1 MKQGKP
7 VITVAIAAIAVA
19 LVIYFGF
26 YVAKVFSEPYTTA
39 LAYTYTSN
47 DSAEAVGILVRQETV
62 LPAQT
67 GIVDVT
73 RSEGEKVG
81 VGQSVAQVYRD
92 SQAQTNQADLEAL
105 ADQIQLLEYS
115 SDGGGVDSAAKLDE
129 NILQAVTALHA
140 ASGVGDYNQ
149 LEDQART
156 LKSTVLKRGY
166 VYGNGLGAEELSQ
179 KLNDL
184 KSQYAAL
191 KQQTSSSTSSV
202 RAPQSGVFS
211 TLVDGY
217 ETAVTPQTVFQ
228 LTPSSLSAL
237 LAGQGKE
244 AGGGMGKLITST
256 RWYFAAALPVSVA
269 ERLKEGST
277 ATLRFS
283 GDFDQDIDMRVDQV
297 GQAEGDKSVAVFSTD
312 RYLSQTTLLRQQT
325 AELIFNSWSGL
336 RIPKQALRMEKS
348 TYTDKETGQEVQNNR
363 LGVYALLGGRAE
375 FKTVEVVTE
384 GDDYYVVRST
394 TDESDAL
401 RAGDEVIVRATELYN
416 GQLLEY

>member
-7 VITVAIAAIAVA
+7 VITVAMAVIAVA

-92 SQAQTNQADLEAL
+92 SQAQNNQADLEAL

-297 GQAEGDKSVAVFSTD
+297 GQAEGDKSVVVFSTD

-375 FKTVEVVTE
+375 FNTVEVVTE

-401 RAGDEVIVRATELYN
+401 RAGDEVIVRATELYD

>member
-1 MKQGKP
+1 MKQGKS
-7 VITVAIAAIAVA
+7 VITFAMAAIAVA

-149 LEDQART
+149 LEDQVRT

-166 VYGNGLGAEELSQ
+166 VYGNGLGVGGADPKAQRPEKPVRRPEAA
-179 KLNDL
+179 DL
-184 KSQYAAL
+184 LLHILRPGAP
-191 KQQTSSSTSSV
+191 V
-202 RAPQSGVFS
+202 RGV
-211 TLVDGY
+211 LHPG
-217 ETAVTPQTVFQ
+217 
-228 LTPSSLSAL
+228 
-237 LAGQGKE
+237 
-244 AGGGMGKLITST
+244 
-256 RWYFAAALPVSVA
+256 RWV
-269 ERLKEGST
+269 
-277 ATLRFS
+277 
-283 GDFDQDIDMRVDQV
+283 
-297 GQAEGDKSVAVFSTD
+297 
-312 RYLSQTTLLRQQT
+312 
-325 AELIFNSWSGL
+325 
-336 RIPKQALRMEKS
+336 
-348 TYTDKETGQEVQNNR
+348 
-363 LGVYALLGGRAE
+363 
-375 FKTVEVVTE
+375 
-384 GDDYYVVRST
+384 
-394 TDESDAL
+394 
-401 RAGDEVIVRATELYN
+401 
-416 GQLLEY
+416 

>member
-1 MKQGKP
+1 MKQGKS
-7 VITVAIAAIAVA
+7 VITFAMAAIAVA

-149 LEDQART
+149 LEDQVRT

-166 VYGNGLGAEELSQ
+166 VYGNGLGSEELTQ

-244 AGGGMGKLITST
+244 AGGGVGKLITST

-297 GQAEGDKSVAVFSTD
+297 GQAEGDKSVVVFSTD

-348 TYTDKETGQEVQNNR
+348 TYTDKKTGQEVQDNR

-401 RAGDEVIVRATELYN
+401 RAGDEVIVRATELYD

>member
-7 VITVAIAAIAVA
+7 VITVAMAVIAVA

-92 SQAQTNQADLEAL
+92 SQAQNNQADLEAL

-297 GQAEGDKSVAVFSTD
+297 GQAEGDKSVVVFSTD

-401 RAGDEVIVRATELYN
+401 RAGDEVIVRATELYD

>member
-92 SQAQTNQADLEAL
+92 SQAQNNQADLEAL

-217 ETAVTPQTVFQ
+217 ETAVTPQTVLQ

-244 AGGGMGKLITST
+244 TGGGMGKLITST

-297 GQAEGDKSVAVFSTD
+297 GQAEGDKSVVVFSTD

-401 RAGDEVIVRATELYN
+401 RAGDEVIVRATELYD

>member
-115 SDGGGVDSAAKLDE
+115 SDSGGVDSAAKLDE

-149 LEDQART
+149 LEDQVRT

-401 RAGDEVIVRATELYN
+401 RAGDEVIVRATELYD

>member
-7 VITVAIAAIAVA
+7 VITVDIAAIAVA

-92 SQAQTNQADLEAL
+92 SQAQNNQADLEAL

-244 AGGGMGKLITST
+244 SGGGVGKLITAT

-297 GQAEGDKSVAVFSTD
+297 GQAEGDKSVVVFSTD

-401 RAGDEVIVRATELYN
+401 RAGDEVIVRATELYD

>member
-1 MKQGKP
+1 MKQGKS
-7 VITVAIAAIAVA
+7 VITFAMAAIAVA

-149 LEDQART
+149 LEDQVRT

-166 VYGNGLGAEELSQ
+166 VYGNGLGSEELTQ

-191 KQQTSSSTSSV
+191 KQQTASSTSSV

-228 LTPSSLSAL
+228 LTSSSLSAL

-244 AGGGMGKLITST
+244 AGGGVGKLITST

-283 GDFDQDIDMRVDQV
+283 GDFDQDIDMRVDQI
-297 GQAEGDKSVAVFSTD
+297 GEAEGDKSVVVFSTD

-401 RAGDEVIVRATELYN
+401 RAGDEVIVRATELYD

>member
-73 RSEGEKVG
+73 RSEGGKVG

-92 SQAQTNQADLEAL
+92 SQAQNNQADLEAL

-297 GQAEGDKSVAVFSTD
+297 GQAEGDKSVVVFSTD

-401 RAGDEVIVRATELYN
+401 RAGDEVIVRATELYD

>member
-7 VITVAIAAIAVA
+7 VITVAMAVIAVA

-92 SQAQTNQADLEAL
+92 SQAQNNQADLEAL

-244 AGGGMGKLITST
+244 TGGGMGKLITST

-297 GQAEGDKSVAVFSTD
+297 GQAEGDKSVVVFSTD

-401 RAGDEVIVRATELYN
+401 RAGDEVIVRATELYD

>member
-1 MKQGKP
+1 MKQGEP

-92 SQAQTNQADLEAL
+92 SQAQNSQADLEAL

-283 GDFDQDIDMRVDQV
+283 GDFDQDIDMRVDQF
-297 GQAEGDKSVAVFSTD
+297 GQAEGDKSVVVFSTD

>member
-1 MKQGKP
+1 MKQGKS
-7 VITVAIAAIAVA
+7 VITFAMAAIAVA

-149 LEDQART
+149 LEDQVRT

-166 VYGNGLGAEELSQ
+166 VYGNGLGSEELTQ

-244 AGGGMGKLITST
+244 AGGGVGKLITAT

-283 GDFDQDIDMRVDQV
+283 GDFDQDIDMRVDQI
-297 GQAEGDKSVAVFSTD
+297 GEAEGDKSVVVFSTD

-401 RAGDEVIVRATELYN
+401 RAGDEVIVRATELYD

>member
-1 MKQGKP
+1 MKQGKS
-7 VITVAIAAIAVA
+7 VITFAMAAIAVA

-237 LAGQGKE
+237 LVGQGKE

-297 GQAEGDKSVAVFSTD
+297 GQAEGDKSVVVFSTD

-401 RAGDEVIVRATELYN
+401 RAGDEVIVRATELYD

>member
-1 MKQGKP
+1 MKQGKS
-7 VITVAIAAIAVA
+7 VITFAMAAIAVA

-140 ASGVGDYNQ
+140 ASGVGAYNQ
-149 LEDQART
+149 LEDQVRT
-156 LKSTVLKRGY
+156 LKSTVLKRGS
-166 VYGNGLGAEELSQ
+166 VYGNGLGSEELTQ

-244 AGGGMGKLITST
+244 AGGGVGKLITST

-283 GDFDQDIDMRVDQV
+283 GDFDQDIDMRVDQI

-401 RAGDEVIVRATELYN
+401 RAGDEVIVRATELYD

>member
-62 LPAQT
+62 LPTQT

-92 SQAQTNQADLEAL
+92 SQAQNNQADLEAL

-297 GQAEGDKSVAVFSTD
+297 GQAEGDKSVVVFSTD

-348 TYTDKETGQEVQNNR
+348 TYTDKETGQEVQDNR

-401 RAGDEVIVRATELYN
+401 RAGDEVIVRATELYD

>member
-92 SQAQTNQADLEAL
+92 SQAQNNQADLEAL

-228 LTPSSLSAL
+228 LTPASLSAL
-237 LAGQGKE
+237 LVGQGKE

-297 GQAEGDKSVAVFSTD
+297 GQAEGDKSVVVFSTD

-401 RAGDEVIVRATELYN
+401 RAGDEVIVRATELYD

>member
-140 ASGVGDYNQ
+140 ASGVGEYNQ

-217 ETAVTPQTVFQ
+217 ETAVTPQTVLQ

-297 GQAEGDKSVAVFSTD
+297 GQAEGDKSVVVFSTD

>member
-1 MKQGKP
+1 MKQGKS
-7 VITVAIAAIAVA
+7 VITFAMAAIAVA

-149 LEDQART
+149 LEDQVRT

-166 VYGNGLGAEELSQ
+166 VYGNGLGSEELTQ

-244 AGGGMGKLITST
+244 SGGGVGKLITAT

-277 ATLRFS
+277 ATLRFT
-283 GDFDQDIDMRVDQV
+283 GDFDQDIDMRVDQI
-297 GQAEGDKSVAVFSTD
+297 GEAEGDKSVVVFSTD

-384 GDDYYVVRST
+384 GDDYYVVCST

-401 RAGDEVIVRATELYN
+401 RAGDEVIVRATELYD

>member
-92 SQAQTNQADLEAL
+92 SQAQNNQADLEAL

-277 ATLRFS
+277 AILRFS
-283 GDFDQDIDMRVDQV
+283 GDFDQDIDMRVDQI
-297 GQAEGDKSVAVFSTD
+297 GQAEGDKSVVVFSTD

>member
-39 LAYTYTSN
+39 LAYAYTSN

-401 RAGDEVIVRATELYN
+401 RAGDEVIVRATELYD

>member
-26 YVAKVFSEPYTTA
+26 YVAKVFSGPYTTA

-92 SQAQTNQADLEAL
+92 SQAQNNQADLEAL

-191 KQQTSSSTSSV
+191 KQQTSSSTSTI

-217 ETAVTPQTVFQ
+217 ETAVTPQTVLQ

-297 GQAEGDKSVAVFSTD
+297 GQAEGDKSVVVFSTD

-401 RAGDEVIVRATELYN
+401 RAGDEVIVRATELYD

>member
-92 SQAQTNQADLEAL
+92 SQAQNNQADLEAL

-228 LTPSSLSAL
+228 LTLSSLSAL

-297 GQAEGDKSVAVFSTD
+297 GQAEGDKSVVVFSTD

-401 RAGDEVIVRATELYN
+401 RAGDEVIVRATELYD

>member
-1 MKQGKP
+1 MKQGKS
-7 VITVAIAAIAVA
+7 VITFAMAAIAVA

-149 LEDQART
+149 LEDQVRT

-244 AGGGMGKLITST
+244 AGGGVGKLITAT

-297 GQAEGDKSVAVFSTD
+297 GQAEGDKSVVVFSTD

-401 RAGDEVIVRATELYN
+401 RAGDEVIVRATELYD

>member
-1 MKQGKP
+1 M
-7 VITVAIAAIAVA
+7 AAIAVA

-149 LEDQART
+149 LEDQVRT

-166 VYGNGLGAEELSQ
+166 VYGNGLGSEELTQ

-228 LTPSSLSAL
+228 LTPASLSAL

-244 AGGGMGKLITST
+244 SGGGVGKLITAT

-277 ATLRFS
+277 ATLRFT
-283 GDFDQDIDMRVDQV
+283 GDFDQDIDMRVDQI
-297 GQAEGDKSVAVFSTD
+297 GEAEGDKSVVVFSTD

-401 RAGDEVIVRATELYN
+401 RAGDEVIVRATELYD

>member
-1 MKQGKP
+1 MKQGKS
-7 VITVAIAAIAVA
+7 VITFAMAAIAVA

-149 LEDQART
+149 LEDQVRT

-166 VYGNGLGAEELSQ
+166 VYGNGLGSEELTQ

-297 GQAEGDKSVAVFSTD
+297 GQAEGDKSVVVFSTD

-348 TYTDKETGQEVQNNR
+348 TYTDKETGQEVRNNR

-401 RAGDEVIVRATELYN
+401 RAGDEVIVRATELYD

>member
-7 VITVAIAAIAVA
+7 VITFAMAAIAVA

-149 LEDQART
+149 LEDQVRT

-166 VYGNGLGAEELSQ
+166 VYGNGLGSEELTQ

-244 AGGGMGKLITST
+244 SGGGVGKLITAT

-283 GDFDQDIDMRVDQV
+283 GDFDQDIDMRVDQI
-297 GQAEGDKSVAVFSTD
+297 GEAEGDKSVVVFSTD

-401 RAGDEVIVRATELYN
+401 RAGDEVIVRATELYD

>member
-1 MKQGKP
+1 MKQGKS
-7 VITVAIAAIAVA
+7 VITFAMAAIAVA

-244 AGGGMGKLITST
+244 SGGGVGKLITAT

-283 GDFDQDIDMRVDQV
+283 GDFDQDIDMRVDQI
-297 GQAEGDKSVAVFSTD
+297 GEAEGDKSVVVFSTD

-401 RAGDEVIVRATELYN
+401 RAGDEVIVRATELYD

>member
-1 MKQGKP
+1 MKQGKS
-7 VITVAIAAIAVA
+7 VITFAMAAIAVA

-149 LEDQART
+149 LEDQVRT

-217 ETAVTPQTVFQ
+217 ETAVTPQTVLQ

-244 AGGGMGKLITST
+244 AGGGVGKLITST

-283 GDFDQDIDMRVDQV
+283 GDFDQDIDMRVDQI
-297 GQAEGDKSVAVFSTD
+297 GEAEGDKSVAVFSTD

-401 RAGDEVIVRATELYN
+401 RAGDEVIVRATELYD

>member
-1 MKQGKP
+1 MKQGKS
-7 VITVAIAAIAVA
+7 VITFAMAAIAVA

-92 SQAQTNQADLEAL
+92 SQAQNNQADLEAL

-244 AGGGMGKLITST
+244 TGGGMGKLITST

-297 GQAEGDKSVAVFSTD
+297 GQAEGDKSVVVFSTD

-401 RAGDEVIVRATELYN
+401 RAGDEVIVRATELYD

>member
-92 SQAQTNQADLEAL
+92 SQAQNNQADLEAL

-217 ETAVTPQTVFQ
+217 ETAVTPQTVLQ

-297 GQAEGDKSVAVFSTD
+297 GQAEGDKSVVIFSTD

-401 RAGDEVIVRATELYN
+401 RAGDEVIVRATELYD

>member
-7 VITVAIAAIAVA
+7 VITVAIAAIVVA

-92 SQAQTNQADLEAL
+92 SQAQNNQADLEAL

-297 GQAEGDKSVAVFSTD
+297 GQAEGDKSVVVFSTD

-401 RAGDEVIVRATELYN
+401 RAGDEVIVRATELYD

>member
-1 MKQGKP
+1 MKQGKS
-7 VITVAIAAIAVA
+7 VITFAMAAIAVA

-149 LEDQART
+149 LEDQVRT

-166 VYGNGLGAEELSQ
+166 VYGNGLGSEELTQ

-244 AGGGMGKLITST
+244 SGGGVGKLITAT

-277 ATLRFS
+277 ATLRFT
-283 GDFDQDIDMRVDQV
+283 GDFDQDIDMRVDQI
-297 GQAEGDKSVAVFSTD
+297 GEAEGDKSVVVFSTD

-401 RAGDEVIVRATELYN
+401 RAGDEVIVRATELYD

>member
-92 SQAQTNQADLEAL
+92 SQAQNNQADLEAL

-140 ASGVGDYNQ
+140 ATGVGDYNQ

-191 KQQTSSSTSSV
+191 KQQTSSSTSTI

-297 GQAEGDKSVAVFSTD
+297 GQAEGDKSVVVFSTD

-401 RAGDEVIVRATELYN
+401 RAGDEVIVRATELYD

>member
-7 VITVAIAAIAVA
+7 VITVAMAAIAVA

-297 GQAEGDKSVAVFSTD
+297 GQAEGDKSVVVFSTD

-401 RAGDEVIVRATELYN
+401 RAGDEVIVRATELYD

>member
-1 MKQGKP
+1 MKQGKS
-7 VITVAIAAIAVA
+7 VITFAMAAIAVA

-149 LEDQART
+149 LEDQVRT

-166 VYGNGLGAEELSQ
+166 VYGNGLGSEELSQ

-244 AGGGMGKLITST
+244 AGGGVGKLITAT
-256 RWYFAAALPVSVA
+256 RWYFASALPGSVA
-269 ERLKEGST
+269 ERLKQGGT
-277 ATLRFS
+277 ATLRFT
-283 GDFDQDIDMRVDQV
+283 GDFDQDIDMRVDQI
-297 GQAEGDKSVAVFSTD
+297 GEAEGDKSVVVFSTD

-401 RAGDEVIVRATELYN
+401 RAGDEVIVRATELYD

>member
-92 SQAQTNQADLEAL
+92 SQAQNNQADLEAL

-191 KQQTSSSTSSV
+191 KQQTSSSTSTI

-297 GQAEGDKSVAVFSTD
+297 SEAEGDKSVVVFSTD
-312 RYLSQTTLLRQQT
+312 RFLSQTTLLRQQT

>member
-7 VITVAIAAIAVA
+7 VITFAMAAIAVA

-92 SQAQTNQADLEAL
+92 SQAQNNQADLEAL

-149 LEDQART
+149 LEDQVRT

-166 VYGNGLGAEELSQ
+166 VYGNGLGSEELAQ

-244 AGGGMGKLITST
+244 SGGGMGKLITST
-256 RWYFAAALPVSVA
+256 RWYFASALPTSVT
-269 ERLKEGST
+269 ERLKVGGT

-283 GDFDQDIDMRVDQV
+283 GDFDQDIDMRVDQI
-297 GQAEGDKSVAVFSTD
+297 GEAEGDKSVVVFSTD

-401 RAGDEVIVRATELYN
+401 RAGDEVIVRATELYD
-416 GQLLEY
+416 GELLEY

>member
-1 MKQGKP
+1 MKQGKS
-7 VITVAIAAIAVA
+7 VITFAMAAIAVA

-92 SQAQTNQADLEAL
+92 SQAQNNQADLEAL

-166 VYGNGLGAEELSQ
+166 VYGNGLGSEELTQ

-244 AGGGMGKLITST
+244 AGGGVGKLITST

-283 GDFDQDIDMRVDQV
+283 GDFDQDIDMRVDQI
-297 GQAEGDKSVAVFSTD
+297 GEAEGDKSVAVFSTD

-401 RAGDEVIVRATELYN
+401 RAGDEVIVRATELYD

>member
-62 LPAQT
+62 LPVQT

-92 SQAQTNQADLEAL
+92 SQAQNNQADLEAL

-401 RAGDEVIVRATELYN
+401 RAGDEVIVRATELYD

>member
-237 LAGQGKE
+237 LVGQGKE

-297 GQAEGDKSVAVFSTD
+297 GQAEGDKSVVVFSTD

-401 RAGDEVIVRATELYN
+401 RAGDEVIVRATELYD